1 MKSGGD
7 LTPTKREIA
16 AFEAGIKLGALYHQF
31 VGSPVGMR
39 TASSLERAMEES
51 ISLQPYVRRVE
62 VRINRDMLKENIFGY
77 GELEG
82 RMIWA
87 QVEIEYEG
95 EVISAR
101 LEYDQESCYPLMRL
115 R

>member
-1 MKSGGD
+1 M
-7 LTPTKREIA
+7 
-16 AFEAGIKLGALYHQF
+16 
-31 VGSPVGMR
+31 GSPVGMR
-39 TASSLERAMEES
+39 TASSLEKAIEES

-62 VRINRDMLKENIFGY
+62 VRIDRDMLSENVFGY

-87 QVEIEYEG
+87 LVEIEYEG

-101 LEYDQESCYPLMRL
+101 LEYDRERSYPLMSL
-115 R
+115 K

>member
-1 MKSGGD
+1 M
-7 LTPTKREIA
+7 
-16 AFEAGIKLGALYHQF
+16 
-31 VGSPVGMR
+31 GSPVGMR
-39 TASSLERAMEES
+39 TASSLEKAIEES

-62 VRINRDMLKENIFGY
+62 VRINRDMLSENVFGY

-87 QVEIEYEG
+87 LVEIEYEG

-101 LEYDQESCYPLMRL
+101 LEYDRERSYPLMSL
-115 R
+115 K